1 MEYIVCAIRGGEGS
15 WAVQQEAIRLAR
27 AESKRLIFLNV
38 IDVASFGNWELTLSS
53 AIRAELNW
61 LGKALVNVAQRRA
74 RKQQIVSD
82 VAIREGDVRQEI
94 GQFLQESA
102 ANMLLLGAPR
112 GTTAT
117 VFGDD
122 AIEQFAL
129 SVHNET
135 GVPVHIVRP
144 RSVRG

>member
-74 RKQQIVSD
+74 AAQDIMAAA
-82 VAIREGDVRQEI
+82 AIREGNVRQEI
-94 GQFLQESA
+94 GRFLQEA
-102 ANMLLLGAPR
+102 AACLLLLGAPR

-117 VFGDD
+117 LFGDD
-122 AIEQFAL
+122 AIEQFAQ
-129 SVHNET
+129 SVHRET
-135 GVPVHIVRP
+135 GVPVQIVRP
-144 RSVRG
+144 DL